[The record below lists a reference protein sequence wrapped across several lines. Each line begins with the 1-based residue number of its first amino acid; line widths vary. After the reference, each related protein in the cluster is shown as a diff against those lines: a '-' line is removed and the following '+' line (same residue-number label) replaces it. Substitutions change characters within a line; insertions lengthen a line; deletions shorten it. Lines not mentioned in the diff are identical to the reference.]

1 MEMDLDVKLNKITI
15 NWNPIPMNRFLRFI
29 RFYKYPADVYRDEKL
44 SIQQSFKSK
53 LQNLMN
59 ESRQQQQRDQS
70 NSDGVDPERA

>member
-1 MEMDLDVKLNKITI
+1 MEMDLDVRLNKITI

-29 RFYKYPADVYRDEKL
+29 RFYKYPADVYRDEKT

-59 ESRQQQQRDQS
+59 ESRQQ
-70 NSDGVDPERA
+70 